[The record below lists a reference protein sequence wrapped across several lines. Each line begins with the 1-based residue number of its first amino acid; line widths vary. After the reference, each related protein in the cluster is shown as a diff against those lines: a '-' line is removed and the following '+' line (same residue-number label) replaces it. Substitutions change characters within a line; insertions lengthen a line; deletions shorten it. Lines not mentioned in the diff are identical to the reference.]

1 MKLRV
6 PALSCGVVFEIL
18 SLAILIQYRLVTDRR
33 IDIGQTDGP
42 DTMIAYAA
50 LAYHCVGKNVAIV
63 AEVNMSV
70 SCRYCL
76 SGIGI
81 IL

>member
-1 MKLRV
+1 M
-6 PALSCGVVFEIL
+6 
-18 SLAILIQYRLVTDRR
+18 TDRR

-63 AEVNMSV
+63 TEVNMSV